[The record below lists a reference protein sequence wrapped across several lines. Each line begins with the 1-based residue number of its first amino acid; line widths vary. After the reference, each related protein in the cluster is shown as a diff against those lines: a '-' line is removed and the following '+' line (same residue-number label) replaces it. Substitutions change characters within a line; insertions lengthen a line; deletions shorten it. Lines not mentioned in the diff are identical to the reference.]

1 VEKQLGIVDSK
12 PRDNPL
18 LGQADVANRQRV
30 DLEEDNVGFSFVVAI
45 GQLLLEEEAH
55 GQSNT
60 SYLDWSSDEKFA
72 RKCEPINFAVVTT

>member
-1 VEKQLGIVDSK
+1 M
-12 PRDNPL
+12 
-18 LGQADVANRQRV
+18 